1 MYKYKLCLFLVYII
15 RVKKNNNKK
24 HMTLNRQQFYHI
36 SLISL
41 NVKLQNSA
49 CGLLKEEVFFSKVNV
64 RQEAEA
70 AILNK
75 SRSL

>member
-1 MYKYKLCLFLVYII
+1 MSLPGLHVII
-15 RVKKNNNKK
+15 RVKK
-24 HMTLNRQQFYHI
+24 TLHRQQFYH
-36 SLISL
+36 ISL
-41 NVKLQNSA
+41 NVKLQNSVY
-49 CGLLKEEVFFSKVNV
+49 GLLKEEVFFSKVNV